1 MSKLQYGKKEKGYD
15 VEGARLKKIILQIP
29 VTINSSGSYTCKFV
43 FLTGYT
49 CGAEDPYTEFSLG
62 ISIEKIEGAT
72 GYEHCYFVLPILTS
86 SLLDFIENQT
96 SPGVVSGIDPVNLT
110 DANIATRINSQ
121 HIRGWNIYS
130 STWVNKHDKSATLLS
145 MSGDEYTMYFYEYD
159 SSNRQL
165 TNKLK
170 LIDCPNIVPQVK
182 LTSDHVTYEGIFLKI
197 YESIYDLP

>member
-1 MSKLQYGKKEKGYD
+1 
-15 VEGARLKKIILQIP
+15 
-29 VTINSSGSYTCKFV
+29 
-43 FLTGYT
+43 
-49 CGAEDPYTEFSLG
+49 
-62 ISIEKIEGAT
+62 
-72 GYEHCYFVLPILTS
+72 
-86 SLLDFIENQT
+86 
-96 SPGVVSGIDPVNLT
+96 VNLT
-110 DANIATRINSQ
+110 DANIATRIDSQ

-130 STWVNKHDKSATLLS
+130 STWVNKYDKSATLLS